1 MSEKVK
7 EGPYKNQK
15 CIHCE
20 TFEQNHDDTKCQRRY
35 PTLTDGTYVY
45 MDSLRNV
52 MGVGKRFDPE
62 IEPFRCQV
70 IDVPSIMR
78 SSGFEQGRY
87 SRDAEVA
94 ELRDKL
100 KEAESKERLLKADL
114 LNVTADRDNLKF
126 MMVKFKA
133 ELDRANGEMAQERKV
148 SADLQARLN
157 LSEAKW
163 EKLRATSFANRPDVL
178 KKMEEIERG
187 QVKPNGD

>member
-1 MSEKVK
+1 MSEEVK

-52 MGVGKRFDPE
+52 MGVGKQFDPE

-78 SSGFEQGRY
+78 SSGYDQGRH
-87 SRDAEVA
+87 SRDAEVD
-94 ELRDKL
+94 EL
-100 KEAESKERLLKADL
+100 
-114 LNVTADRDNLKF
+114 RDNLKEAMELLTAAKDF
-126 MMVKFKA
+126 NCGTHPHSEDCLWHKRLETLFK
-133 ELDRANGEMAQERKV
+133 
-148 SADLQARLN
+148 S
-157 LSEAKW
+157 
-163 EKLRATSFANRPDVL
+163 
-178 KKMEEIERG
+178 I
-187 QVKPNGD
+187 

>member
-1 MSEKVK
+1 MSEEVKAMSEKVK

-52 MGVGKRFDPE
+52 MGVGKQFDPE

-78 SSGFEQGRY
+78 SSGFDQGRH

-100 KEAESKERLLKADL
+100 KEATKLLTVTSAGYYPFSKPCGC
-114 LNVTADRDNLKF
+114 NLPLT
-126 MMVKFKA
+126 MC
-133 ELDRANGEMAQERKV
+133 RTHQ
-148 SADLQARLN
+148 
-157 LSEAKW
+157 
-163 EKLRATSFANRPDVL
+163 
-178 KKMEEIERG
+178 EIELLF
-187 QVKPNGD
+187 KSI